1 MRASNRALLPGPPA
15 RNTIGSSGGVWETT
29 AGTRT
34 TASRIERPLSFC
46 RFSGTIST
54 PQLALS
60 KPGTGAGVCGHGPGS
75 NLADAA
81 RLLDV
86 SVADFL
92 PRSTDAQLA
101 KSEAPR
107 ITSAI

>member
-1 MRASNRALLPGPPA
+1 MWASNRALFPGPPA

-34 TASRIERPLSFC
+34 TASRIVRPLSFC
-46 RFSGTIST
+46 RFSGTISA

-60 KPGTGAGVCGHGPGS
+60 KPGTGSGVCGHGPAS

-81 RLLDV
+81 RLLDA
-86 SVADFL
+86 SVADLLAPL
-92 PRSTDAQLA
+92 PDAQLA